1 MGDKHSGIDVRLQIR
16 NTLKSLSHCIVCFD
30 VSRIIVA
37 VFRGGDQRRRDGVLM
52 RR

>member
-1 MGDKHSGIDVRLQIR
+1 MGDKHSGIDVRLQLR
-16 NTLKSLSHCIVCFD
+16 STLNSLSHRIDCFD
-30 VSRIIVA
+30 VSRIIIA